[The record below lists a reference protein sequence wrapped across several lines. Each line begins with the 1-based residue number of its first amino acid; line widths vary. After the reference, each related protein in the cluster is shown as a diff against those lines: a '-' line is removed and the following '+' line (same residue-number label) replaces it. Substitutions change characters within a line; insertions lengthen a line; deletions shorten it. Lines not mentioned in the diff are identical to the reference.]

1 MERKRFTSK
10 AGIALAAGL
19 ALAAGIMLS
28 THAFADE
35 SEAAQIAEEL
45 GQDPVKAEEAAA
57 SEPVKQL
64 TSSSVQ
70 VTASRVERE
79 LLEVPMSVSVITSED
94 IRKSPASTVGG
105 LLQDVPGVEVVN
117 SGAQGLK
124 RISIRGES
132 PHRTLVLIDGQ
143 KIAENKSMDGTPIMI
158 DPSIIERIEVIRGP
172 ASVLYGSEAM
182 GGVVNIITKKG
193 GTKPIQGEAGVSFF
207 GDTKGFAEHLS
218 LYGKVGGFNY
228 RLFGSYN
235 DQGDLRTADGT
246 QHNTSFRNFNPSAFL
261 SYDFE
266 KLTVGGGVD
275 YYQSSVKAGSDEE
288 GYENFAVDMK
298 KWKREKYYTFA
309 EFKGLADWMPRL
321 RLDGFYQTNEKHMIN
336 HVDLDPDVF
345 AMPLVTHND
354 ADNKNSQIGFSLQSD
369 WQIGDNHYLIAGYE
383 YNRDKLK
390 ATTLALNE
398 TSIERLLHFPD
409 TLNGFRQGM
418 IGMWNAMGNP
428 AMAGMW
434 AAMPLDSVADS
445 MKSTMESS
453 SIAHH
458 KGVTNTHAL
467 FAQME
472 STLPADF
479 TLTYGVRQTWVKSKM
494 TRAEGWKTT
503 SRGTSEN
510 DVGTEDS
517 SSDSR
522 PVFNVGLVW
531 TGIDNMSLRAS
542 FSQGFRVPTLQE
554 RFLIS
559 SMGGGTMIPN
569 PDLDPETSNNYE
581 IGARYAGHGLVLDVA
596 LFYSDADD
604 YIATQYIDQAASISQ
619 YINVGSAKTH
629 GVELFASYDLP
640 YGFTPYVSGTWMRRK
655 YDFGDHTTWK
665 SGTPEWRGR
674 AGLRWAQDVNPELTV
689 YADAFGRFSSP
700 WEQENSTGEISSR
713 CNNWATANLS
723 LGMDFGKE
731 KEYSVGLEV
740 LNITN
745 ERYYLSQGLQEA
757 GTHVNARFSFRF

>member
-1 MERKRFTSK
+1 MSK
-10 AGIALAAGL
+10 AGIALAAEL
-19 ALAAGIMLS
+19 TLAAGIMLS

-45 GQDPVKAEEAAA
+45 GQDPGKAEETAA

-207 GDTKGFAEHLS
+207 GD
-218 LYGKVGGFNY
+218 
-228 RLFGSYN
+228 
-235 DQGDLRTADGT
+235 
-246 QHNTSFRNFNPSAFL
+246 
-261 SYDFE
+261 
-266 KLTVGGGVD
+266 
-275 YYQSSVKAGSDEE
+275 
-288 GYENFAVDMK
+288 
-298 KWKREKYYTFA
+298 
-309 EFKGLADWMPRL
+309 
-321 RLDGFYQTNEKHMIN
+321 
-336 HVDLDPDVF
+336 
-345 AMPLVTHND
+345 
-354 ADNKNSQIGFSLQSD
+354 
-369 WQIGDNHYLIAGYE
+369 
-383 YNRDKLK
+383 
-390 ATTLALNE
+390 
-398 TSIERLLHFPD
+398 
-409 TLNGFRQGM
+409 
-418 IGMWNAMGNP
+418 
-428 AMAGMW
+428 
-434 AAMPLDSVADS
+434 
-445 MKSTMESS
+445 
-453 SIAHH
+453 
-458 KGVTNTHAL
+458 
-467 FAQME
+467 
-472 STLPADF
+472 
-479 TLTYGVRQTWVKSKM
+479 
-494 TRAEGWKTT
+494 
-503 SRGTSEN
+503 
-510 DVGTEDS
+510 
-517 SSDSR
+517 
-522 PVFNVGLVW
+522 
-531 TGIDNMSLRAS
+531 
-542 FSQGFRVPTLQE
+542 
-554 RFLIS
+554 
-559 SMGGGTMIPN
+559 
-569 PDLDPETSNNYE
+569 
-581 IGARYAGHGLVLDVA
+581 
-596 LFYSDADD
+596 
-604 YIATQYIDQAASISQ
+604 
-619 YINVGSAKTH
+619 
-629 GVELFASYDLP
+629 
-640 YGFTPYVSGTWMRRK
+640 
-655 YDFGDHTTWK
+655 HTTWK

-700 WEQENSTGEISSR
+700 WEQENATGEISTR